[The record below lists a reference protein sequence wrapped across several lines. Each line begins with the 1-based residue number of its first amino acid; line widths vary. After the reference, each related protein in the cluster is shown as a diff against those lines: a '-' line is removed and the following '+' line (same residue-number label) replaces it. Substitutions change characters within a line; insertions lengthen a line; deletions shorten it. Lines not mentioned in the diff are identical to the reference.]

1 VGLAAAAIMCSVFGA
16 LNGNLLV
23 APRQLYAMGQDG
35 MAPHVL
41 GKIHA
46 TYRTPAW
53 AISVFAVWASLLVLG
68 AAALTRLKLLPED
81 KDHFDILTD
90 FAMFGAVIF
99 ETLAVT
105 SIFVFRRRYPDA
117 PRPYRCLGY
126 PIVPALY
133 VILPALI
140 LGNMF
145 VKQRMEALIG
155 VGFIALGAIVYY
167 IVFVAGERR
176 GAGSPPP

>member
-35 MAPHVL
+35 MAPRVL

-53 AISVFAVWASLLVLG
+53 AIVVFAVWASLLVLG

-99 ETLAVT
+99 ETMAVT

-117 PRPYRCLGY
+117 PRPYRCIGY
-126 PIVPALY
+126 PVVPALY

-145 VKQRMEALIG
+145 IKQRMEALIG
-155 VGFIALGAIVYY
+155 VGFIALGAAVYHL
-167 IVFVAGERR
+167 VFSGERTSTR
-176 GAGSPPP
+176 

>member
-1 VGLAAAAIMCSVFGA
+1 MCSVFGA

-23 APRQLYAMGQDG
+23 APRQLYAMGVDG
-35 MAPHVL
+35 MVPRAL
-41 GKIHA
+41 GKIHRV
-46 TYRTPAW
+46 YRTPAW
-53 AISVFAVWASLLVLG
+53 SILVFAVWASLLVLG
-68 AAALTRLKLLPED
+68 VAVLTRVKILPAD

-90 FAMFGAVIF
+90 FAMFGSVIF
-99 ETLAVT
+99 ETMAVT
-105 SIFVFRRRYPDA
+105 SIFVFRRRFPDA
-117 PRPYRCLGY
+117 PRPYRCIGY

-155 VGFIALGAIVYY
+155 VGFIALGAVVYY
-167 IVFVAGERR
+167 LVLY
-176 GAGSPPP
+176 SPKQRA